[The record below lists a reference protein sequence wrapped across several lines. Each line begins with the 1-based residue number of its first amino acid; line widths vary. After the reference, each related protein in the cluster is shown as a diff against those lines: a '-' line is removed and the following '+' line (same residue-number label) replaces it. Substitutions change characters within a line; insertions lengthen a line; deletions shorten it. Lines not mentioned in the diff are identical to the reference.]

1 MPNMTEVRRAE
12 ELSRYELLLEGEL
25 VGHADYLLV
34 EGAVALTHVETDP
47 ARGGQGLASTLVE
60 GALLDLRSR
69 SLQVIPQCSFAAGYI
84 SKNPQWQDLLVG
96 PG

>member
-34 EGAVALTHVETDP
+34 EGAVALTHV
-47 ARGGQGLASTLVE
+47 
-60 GALLDLRSR
+60 
-69 SLQVIPQCSFAAGYI
+69 
-84 SKNPQWQDLLVG
+84 
-96 PG
+96 